1 MEAVMLVEQIGAQ
14 GHPILQQRFTVPGAG
29 CRIGRDL
36 GCEIVVDDEHAAPQ
50 HALLTLLEDGR
61 VRVQDLGTRNGTRVD
76 GKRVPVDSGA
86 VIEQGEIIVGR
97 TRLHVRTRHTPI
109 GQERV
114 FRREFVRRHR
124 TWLAAAGV
132 AACLAYA
139 GFHQWLDAP
148 ASLLRSVTIGAL
160 VALGVLAVWAGGWCL
175 ISKLNKGKWEV
186 RVHLTVAS
194 IGVALCAWGF
204 WVAGLVA
211 FAAQW
216 SVLAKVGVGVIGATA
231 LVAVYL
237 HLRESTYYGRRIS
250 LALAGLVTLVISAV
264 AWVAAVGVDVKDV
277 NRVELGPDVRL
288 AAGRIV
294 PNRDVADYLAE
305 VERLQRA
312 AGRERQMSLL
322 NAPLADDEE

>member
-1 MEAVMLVEQIGAQ
+1 MEAVMLIEQVGAQ
-14 GHPILQQRFTVPGAG
+14 GHPILQQRFTVPGAE

-36 GCEIVVDDEHAAPQ
+36 GCDIVVDDEHAAPQ

-61 VRVQDLGTRNGTRVD
+61 VRVQDLGTKNGTRVD
-76 GKRVPVDSGA
+76 GKRVPADAGA

-124 TWLAAAGV
+124 SWLAAAGV

-148 ASLLRSVTIGAL
+148 LSLRRSITIGAL
-160 VALGVLAVWAGGWCL
+160 VSLGVLAVWTAGWCL

-186 RVHLTVAS
+186 RVHLTIAA

-216 SVLAKVGVGVIGATA
+216 SALARIGVAVVGVTA
-231 LVAVYL
+231 LGAVYL
-237 HLRESTYYGRRIS
+237 HLREATYYGRRAS
-250 LALAGLVTLVISAV
+250 LALAGTVTLLISAV
-264 AWVAAVGVDVKDV
+264 AWVAAVGVDVNDV
-277 NRVELGPDVRL
+277 NRVVLGPDVRL
-288 AAGRIV
+288 GAARVV
-294 PNRDVADYLAE
+294 PNRDIDDYLAD
-305 VERLQRA
+305 VGKLQRE

-322 NAPLADDEE
+322 NAPLADADE